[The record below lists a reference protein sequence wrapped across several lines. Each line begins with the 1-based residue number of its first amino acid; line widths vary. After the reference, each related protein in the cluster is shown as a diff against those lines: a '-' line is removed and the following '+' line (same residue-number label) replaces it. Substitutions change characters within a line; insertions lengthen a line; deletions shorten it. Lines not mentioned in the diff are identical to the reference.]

1 MIYNYLYFLFI
12 YEFVITGYIYIR
24 NFINIF
30 VYIAIWYFIYKQ
42 EENKKVISFIQN
54 SSNFVIDNMF
64 NIVLSKKYHKKQ

>member
-30 VYIAIWYFIYKQ
+30 VYIAIWYFIYK
-42 EENKKVISFIQN
+42 KKIKKLYRLFRILA
-54 SSNFVIDNMF
+54 I
-64 NIVLSKKYHKKQ
+64 LS